1 MINLHVIQDLVFI
14 LCAAFGELREP
25 DLPAVPLMEQLQPLH
40 HLVGL
45 AAVVVSGE
53 VVNPAAQGLARLQGR
68 IQGDFQFWFYLEFQT
83 SKNGSNQFV
92 FPAAGAGLTRV
103 CSCNR
108 SSDCTL
114 GNQGVTADISINPVE
129 KKSLLLLSFFQL

>member
-1 MINLHVIQDLVFI
+1 MNLDEIQDLVFI

-68 IQGDFQFWFYLEFQT
+68 IQGDCQFWLFRISNLE
-83 SKNGSNQFV
+83 KWIK
-92 FPAAGAGLTRV
+92 PV
-103 CSCNR
+103 CVSCCR
-108 SSDCTL
+108 RRTD
-114 GNQGVTADISINPVE
+114 Q
-129 KKSLLLLSFFQL
+129 SLQL